1 MLVFLALESSV
12 GLILSGLIALG
23 IFIFYARQLIKGEAK
38 KFQNHLLNL
47 GLSPDYVANIDA
59 SGIAIDREHRQIFA
73 GNIKSGKL
81 FNFDDI
87 KGVDIE
93 KIPHKNGQTDLVH
106 RITLKTMDF
115 DLPSV
120 TVSLRPRDGTNTFE
134 KLRIAL
140 DMS

>member
-12 GLILSGLIALG
+12 GLILGVLITLG
-23 IFIFYARQLIKGEAK
+23 IFIFYIRQLVKGEAK
-38 KFQNHLLNL
+38 KFQDHLLSL

-59 SGIAIDREHRQIFA
+59 SGIAIDRERRQVFA

-93 KIPHKNGQTDLVH
+93 KIPNKNSHTDRVH
-106 RITLKTMDF
+106 LITLKTEDF
-115 DLPSV
+115 DTPSM
-120 TVSLRPRDGTNTFE
+120 TVSLRPRDGRNTFE
-134 KLRIAL
+134 KLRVAL
-140 DMS
+140 NMG